1 MDLDVEFFIKKFNV
15 SRETIEKLNKYKD
28 FLLSSNKSLN
38 LIGKTT
44 ENQIFT
50 RHFADSA
57 QIYDLIEDKSEIVDL
72 GSGAGFPGVILKILM
87 DNNKIAGNITL
98 IDKSPKKC
106 KFLQDLSDKLGLT
119 LKIVNLKI
127 ENFKFNK
134 ISTIVSRAFKKT
146 VDTIDILFKNNDK
159 IRNIILMKGK
169 TYQHELEEAKKKYT
183 FDVEK
188 FRSITSDE
196 SYILKISNI
205 KLNTTK
211 GCRCLG

>member
-28 FLLSSNKSLN
+28 FLLSSNKILN

-50 RHFADSA
+50 RHFTDSA
-57 QIYDLIEDKSEIVDL
+57 QIYDLIEDKSEIIDL
-72 GSGAGFPGVILKILM
+72 GSGAGFPGVVLKILM

-98 IDKSPKKC
+98 IEKSPKKC
-106 KFLQDLSDKLGLT
+106 KFLKDLSYKLGLT
-119 LKIVNLKI
+119 LKIVNLKL

-146 VDTIDILFKNNDK
+146 VDTIDILLKNNDK
-159 IRNIILMKGK
+159 IRNIILIKGK
-169 TYQHELEEAKKKYT
+169 TYQQELEEAKKKYT

-205 KLNTTK
+205 KRNAT
-211 GCRCLG
+211 

>member
-28 FLLSSNKSLN
+28 FLLSSNKMIN

-57 QIYDLIEDKSEIVDL
+57 QIYELIEDKSEIIDL
-72 GSGAGFPGVILKILM
+72 GSGAGFPGVVLKILM

-106 KFLQDLSDKLGLT
+106 KFLQDLSYKLVLN
-119 LKIVNLKI
+119 LKIVNLKL

-134 ISTIVSRAFKKT
+134 ISTVVSRAFKKT
-146 VDTIDILFKNNDK
+146 VDTIDILLKNSDK
-159 IRNIILMKGK
+159 IRNVILIKGK
-169 TYQHELEEAKKKYT
+169 TYQQELEEAKKKYT

-205 KLNTTK
+205 KRNTT
-211 GCRCLG
+211 

>member
-15 SRETIEKLNKYKD
+15 SRETTEKLNKYKD
-28 FLLSSNKSLN
+28 FLLSSNKLLN

-50 RHFADSA
+50 RHFVDSA
-57 QIYDLIEDKSEIVDL
+57 QIYDLIEDKSEIIDI
-72 GSGAGFPGVILKILM
+72 GSGAGFPGVVLKILM
-87 DNNKIAGNITL
+87 DNNKIPGNITL
-98 IDKSPKKC
+98 IEKSPKKC
-106 KFLQDLSDKLGLT
+106 KFLQDLSYKLGLT
-119 LKIVNLKI
+119 LKVVNLKI

-146 VDTIDILFKNNDK
+146 VDTIDILLKNNDK
-159 IRNIILMKGK
+159 IRNIILIKGK
-169 TYQHELEEAKKKYT
+169 TYQQELEEAKKKYT

-205 KLNTTK
+205 KPNTTSSCK
-211 GCRCLG
+211 CLG

>member
-1 MDLDVEFFIKKFNV
+1 MYLDVEFFIKKFNV

-28 FLLSSNKSLN
+28 FLLSSNKILN

-50 RHFADSA
+50 RHFTDSA
-57 QIYDLIEDKSEIVDL
+57 QIYELIEDKSEIIDL
-72 GSGAGFPGVILKILM
+72 GSGAGFPGVVLKILM

-98 IDKSPKKC
+98 IEKSPKKC
-106 KFLQDLSDKLGLT
+106 KFLQDLSYKLGLT
-119 LKIVNLKI
+119 LKIVNLKL

-146 VDTIDILFKNNDK
+146 VDTIDILLKNNDK
-159 IRNIILMKGK
+159 IRNIILIKGK
-169 TYQHELEEAKKKYT
+169 TYQQELEEAKKKYT

-205 KLNTTK
+205 KRNAT
-211 GCRCLG
+211 

>member
-15 SRETIEKLNKYKD
+15 SRETTEKLNKYKD
-28 FLLSSNKSLN
+28 FLLSSNKLLN

-50 RHFADSA
+50 RHFVDSA
-57 QIYDLIEDKSEIVDL
+57 QIYDLIEDKSEIIDL
-72 GSGAGFPGVILKILM
+72 GSGAGFPGVVLKILM
-87 DNNKIAGNITL
+87 DNNKIPGNITL
-98 IDKSPKKC
+98 IEKSPKKC
-106 KFLQDLSDKLGLT
+106 KFLQDLSYKLALN

-146 VDTIDILFKNNDK
+146 VDTIDILLKNSDK
-159 IRNIILMKGK
+159 IRNVILIKGK
-169 TYQHELEEAKKKYT
+169 TYQQELEEAKKKYT

-196 SYILKISNI
+196 SYILKINNI
-205 KLNTTK
+205 KRNAT
-211 GCRCLG
+211 

>member
-15 SRETIEKLNKYKD
+15 SRETTEKLNRYKD
-28 FLLSSNKSLN
+28 FLLSSNKLLN

-50 RHFADSA
+50 RHFVDSA
-57 QIYDLIEDKSEIVDL
+57 QIYDLIEDKSEIIDL
-72 GSGAGFPGVILKILM
+72 GSGAGFPGVVLKILM
-87 DNNKIAGNITL
+87 DNNKIPGNITL
-98 IDKSPKKC
+98 IEKSPKKC
-106 KFLQDLSDKLGLT
+106 KFLQDLSYKLGLT
-119 LKIVNLKI
+119 LKIVNLKL

-146 VDTIDILFKNNDK
+146 VDTIDILLKNNDK
-159 IRNIILMKGK
+159 IRNIILIKGK
-169 TYQHELEEAKKKYT
+169 TYQQELEEAKKKYT

-188 FRSITSDE
+188 FRSITSDV

-205 KLNTTK
+205 KPNAT
-211 GCRCLG
+211 

>member
-15 SRETIEKLNKYKD
+15 SRETTEKLNKYKD
-28 FLLSSNKSLN
+28 FLLSSNKLLN

-50 RHFADSA
+50 RHFVDSA
-57 QIYDLIEDKSEIVDL
+57 QIYDLIEDKSEIIDL
-72 GSGAGFPGVILKILM
+72 GSGAGFPGVVLKILM
-87 DNNKIAGNITL
+87 DNNKITGNITL
-98 IDKSPKKC
+98 IEKSPKKC
-106 KFLQDLSDKLGLT
+106 KFLQDLSYKLGLN

-146 VDTIDILFKNNDK
+146 VDTIDILLKNNDK
-159 IRNIILMKGK
+159 IRNIILIKGK
-169 TYQHELEEAKKKYT
+169 TYQQELEEAKKKYT

-205 KLNTTK
+205 KPNAT
-211 GCRCLG
+211 

>member
-15 SRETIEKLNKYKD
+15 SRETIEKLNKYKN
-28 FLLSSNKSLN
+28 FLLSSNKSQN

-50 RHFADSA
+50 RHFTDSA
-57 QIYDLIEDKSEIVDL
+57 QIYDLIEDKSEIIDL
-72 GSGAGFPGVILKILM
+72 GSGAGFPGVLLKILM
-87 DNNKIAGNITL
+87 DDKKIAGNITL

-127 ENFKFNK
+127 ENFNFNK
-134 ISTIVSRAFKKT
+134 ISTVVSRAFKKT
-146 VDTIDILFKNNDK
+146 IDTIDILLKNNDK
-159 IRNIILMKGK
+159 IRNIILIKGK
-169 TYQHELEEAKKKYT
+169 TYQQELEDAKKKYT

-196 SYILKISNI
+196 SYILKIANI
-205 KLNTTK
+205 KLSST
-211 GCRCLG
+211 

>member
-28 FLLSSNKSLN
+28 FLLSSNKLLN

-50 RHFADSA
+50 RHFIDSA
-57 QIYDLIEDKSEIVDL
+57 QIYDLIEDKSEIIDL
-72 GSGAGFPGVILKILM
+72 GSGAGFPGVVLKILM

-159 IRNIILMKGK
+159 IRSIILMKGK
-169 TYQHELEEAKKKYT
+169 TYQQELEEAKKKYT

-205 KLNTTK
+205 KRNTT
-211 GCRCLG
+211 

>member
-28 FLLSSNKSLN
+28 FLLSSNKHLN

-50 RHFADSA
+50 RHFVDSA
-57 QIYDLIEDKSEIVDL
+57 QIYDLIEDKSEIIDL
-72 GSGAGFPGVILKILM
+72 GSGAGFPGVVLKILM
-87 DNNKIAGNITL
+87 DNKKIPGNITL
-98 IDKSPKKC
+98 IEKSPKKC
-106 KFLQDLSDKLGLT
+106 KFLHDLSYKLGLT
-119 LKIVNLKI
+119 LKIVNLKL

-146 VDTIDILFKNNDK
+146 VDTIDILLKNNDK
-159 IRNIILMKGK
+159 IRNIILIKGK
-169 TYQHELEEAKKKYT
+169 TYQQEIEEAKKKYT

-196 SYILKISNI
+196 SFILKITNI
-205 KLNTTK
+205 KRTTT
-211 GCRCLG
+211 

>member
-38 LIGKTT
+38 LIGKNT
-44 ENQIFT
+44 ENHLFS
-50 RHFADSA
+50 RHFIDSA
-57 QIYDLIEDKSEIVDL
+57 QIYDLIEDKSEIIDL
-72 GSGAGFPGVILKILM
+72 GSGAGFPGVVLKILM
-87 DNNKIAGNITL
+87 DNNKMNGNITL

-119 LKIVNLKI
+119 LKIVNLKV

-134 ISTIVSRAFKKT
+134 ISTVVSRAFKKT
-146 VDTIDILFKNNDK
+146 VDTIDVLFKNNDK
-159 IRNIILMKGK
+159 IINITLIKGK
-169 TYQHELEEAKKKYT
+169 TYQQEIDEAKKKYT

-196 SYILKISNI
+196 SYILKIINI
-205 KLNTTK
+205 KRSTT
-211 GCRCLG
+211 

>member
-1 MDLDVEFFIKKFNV
+1 MNLDFEFFNKKFNV
-15 SRETIEKLNKYKD
+15 SRETIEKLKKYKD
-28 FLLSSNKSLN
+28 FILISNKSLN

-57 QIYDLIEDKSEIVDL
+57 QIYDLIEDKSEIIDL
-72 GSGAGFPGVILKILM
+72 GSGAGFPGVLLKILM
-87 DNNKIAGNITL
+87 DDKKIDGNITL

-106 KFLQDLSDKLGLT
+106 KFLQDLSEKFGLN
-119 LKIVNLKI
+119 LNIINLKI
-127 ENFKFNK
+127 ENYKFNK
-134 ISTIVSRAFKKT
+134 ISTVVSRAFKKT
-146 VDTIDILFKNNDK
+146 NDTIDIIFKNNDK
-159 IRNIILMKGK
+159 IRNIILIKGK
-169 TYQHELEEAKKKYT
+169 TYQQEIEDAKKKYT

-205 KLNTTK
+205 KRSTT
-211 GCRCLG
+211 

>member
-50 RHFADSA
+50 RHFTDSA
-57 QIYDLIEDKSEIVDL
+57 QIYDLIEDKSEIIDL
-72 GSGAGFPGVILKILM
+72 GSGAGFPGIVLKILM
-87 DNNKIAGNITL
+87 DNNKIVGNITL

-119 LKIVNLKI
+119 FKIVNLKI

-134 ISTIVSRAFKKT
+134 ISTVVSRAFKKT
-146 VDTIDILFKNNDK
+146 IDTMDILLKNNDK
-159 IRNIILMKGK
+159 IRNIILIKGK
-169 TYQHELEEAKKKYT
+169 TYQQELEEAKKKYT

-205 KLNTTK
+205 KRNTT
-211 GCRCLG
+211 